1 MYFFT
6 IFFKN
11 MGMTK
16 YRLAK
21 LSGIPNATL
30 SELCIGTILTSSH
43 RFSFIIGNFMVISV
57 LVLWE
62 IIDTP

>member
-1 MYFFT
+1 
-6 IFFKN
+6 
-11 MGMTK
+11 MTK

-57 LVLWE
+57 LVL
-62 IIDTP
+62 